1 MLARAFLRKGRPA
14 FNFWRSHA
22 RIHALGPFLYARM
35 THSKIVR
42 WRAEVAFRM
51 RTHAICKLFPFRRL
65 RRALRKARQVGVYL
79 RGVVHSSKRRA
90 FNTCANRYT
99 ITQCMYESCFCL
111 CVQCILPSPQMGRRV
126 PRDGAPR
133 GCSDG
138 DHSQLARR

>member
-1 MLARAFLRKGRPA
+1 MHPYLWKGFRFWHYRTWPTQRINLMLARAFLRKGRPA

-65 RRALRKARQVGVYL
+65 NPRNILVSLPHKVRVGL
-79 RGVVHSSKRRA
+79 
-90 FNTCANRYT
+90 
-99 ITQCMYESCFCL
+99 L
-111 CVQCILPSPQMGRRV
+111 ILHHG
-126 PRDGAPR
+126 
-133 GCSDG
+133 
-138 DHSQLARR
+138 